1 MRPEAGAGAGFQTGH
16 LPDSRNVL
24 AGESSAEDVHRWHRI
39 PVDRGDVAK
48 VRGIRPVVGEDAGDG
63 FVDLGEPDCAGVE
76 DFLDGEIKSA
86 VAGEQ

>member
-24 AGESSAEDVHRWHRI
+24 AGESSAEDVHRWHRV
-39 PVDRGDVAK
+39 PVDQSDVAK
-48 VRGIRPVVGEDAGDG
+48 VRGIWPVAGEDACDR
-63 FVDLGEPDCAGVE
+63 FVDLGEPDGAGVE
-76 DFLDGEIKSA
+76 DFLNGEIKPA